1 MYQWA
6 RNDATTPA
14 QFHHNNPGDSV
25 SRKASALASLPL
37 YFGFYLLNGS
47 NPAKTPSQATSM
59 QIRLEQTIMCE
70 VVNIVLAPQ

>member
-14 QFHHNNPGDSV
+14 QFHHNNASDV

-59 QIRLEQTIMCE
+59 QIRREQTIICE
-70 VVNIVLAPQ
+70 VVTIVLAPQ